1 MSAILP
7 TSVLR
12 DQRNFLRQP
21 LAGLNNES
29 PIARPDLRLA
39 ARVFRVPRGTCPS
52 PVAPKNCTSRRGGGQ
67 SANSP
72 TGRAARFFACFIV
85 APRGVELSAEGQRL
99 AITVNEAYGSIDAE
113 LRRLDAGMI
122 SGILRLRSI
131 PSFLS
136 KWLTPRLP
144 RLQQRFPDI
153 QLRLVAEDSSVPLHE
168 GDFDL
173 AIDLNDGSYPGLLST
188 ALLDEQI
195 FPVCAP
201 SLLRARPP
209 LHGPADLVHFPLLH
223 DITAWRGSYEYAEW
237 EFYLNAIGFEG
248 ADVRRGHTFN
258 RNHLTIEAAIAG
270 MGVAIARRTL
280 LNDELERGTLIVPF
294 GLAVPNHKRYV
305 LLYAPGALSH
315 PGVRAVHDWL
325 VEEAGIFRGLHPLA
339 EQQM

>member
-12 DQRNFLRQP
+12 DQRNFLRKP
-21 LAGLNNES
+21 LAGLNDES
-29 PIARPDLRLA
+29 SIARPDLRLA
-39 ARVFRVPRGTCPS
+39 AGVFLCRAA
-52 PVAPKNCTSRRGGGQ
+52 PVVHPLR
-67 SANSP
+67 
-72 TGRAARFFACFIV
+72 GRAAHHPGAVSQQIRQLEERLGFRLFHRRA
-85 APRGVELSAEGQRL
+85 RGVELSAEGQRL
-99 AITVNEAYGSIDAE
+99 AITVNEAYGNIDAE

-122 SGILRLRSI
+122 SGILRVRSI

-144 RLQQRFPDI
+144 RLQQRYPDI

-201 SLLRARPP
+201 SLLRGRPP

-248 ADVRRGHTFN
+248 ADVRRGT
-258 RNHLTIEAAIAG
+258 RSIAI
-270 MGVAIARRTL
+270 T
-280 LNDELERGTLIVPF
+280 
-294 GLAVPNHKRYV
+294 
-305 LLYAPGALSH
+305 
-315 PGVRAVHDWL
+315 
-325 VEEAGIFRGLHPLA
+325 
-339 EQQM
+339 